1 MVFSTLPIALMLR
14 EAQLFFWPSSNT
26 RFLTMTLALAISL
39 ITLFLSKKHNT
50 KDLSKPI
57 ALSIAFFLASS
68 LISSLLSNYFYHSM
82 IAWAEFACYA
92 LMAMT
97 LFRAFDPNKRTIRLS
112 LIGLSFNL
120 ILILTMLLLKW
131 NILEAP
137 RDLPWVENTPFV
149 NNIRH
154 LGYLVCMLL
163 PVGFYGLNNSNRIGV
178 IVSIGFLSLAWALI
192 FWMGGRGA
200 FVGVVFISIV
210 AWFVLNKH
218 KHWLYLTAL
227 IGFLLSQPFWV
238 NDPSLNL
245 FRIHALSGNV
255 LEQANALSAN
265 RVFIWLKTIEVWW
278 QNAPIFGL
286 GADSYRYLFHD
297 EFPNT
302 VHPHNLILQ
311 LLISY
316 GLVGLFAALILLYQ
330 YLKFLWFAPK
340 RNQLIGLCVLA
351 GLTHSLVDGVLYHA
365 FSSFL
370 FFSLL
375 PLSLIVVHPSKEPSK
390 T

>member
-1 MVFSTLPIALMLR
+1 
-14 EAQLFFWPSSNT
+14 
-26 RFLTMTLALAISL
+26 
-39 ITLFLSKKHNT
+39 
-50 KDLSKPI
+50 
-57 ALSIAFFLASS
+57 
-68 LISSLLSNYFYHSM
+68 
-82 IAWAEFACYA
+82 
-92 LMAMT
+92 
-97 LFRAFDPNKRTIRLS
+97 
-112 LIGLSFNL
+112 
-120 ILILTMLLLKW
+120 MLLLKW
-131 NILEAP
+131 SILEAP

-163 PVGFYGLNNSNRIGV
+163 PIGFYGLNNSNRLTI

-200 FVGVVFISIV
+200 FVSVVFISIV
-210 AWFVLNKH
+210 AWFLLNKN
-218 KHWLYLTAL
+218 KHWLYLTMF

-238 NDPSLNL
+238 NDSGLNL
-245 FRIHALSGNV
+245 FRIHELSGNV

-278 QNAPIFGL
+278 QNATIFGL
-286 GADSYRYLFHD
+286 GADSYRYLGYL
-297 EFPNT
+297 EFSGT
-302 VHPHNLILQ
+302 VQPHSIIPQ
-311 LLISY
+311 ILISY
-316 GLVGLFAALILLYQ
+316 GLVGLFSLLILLYQ

-340 RNQLIGLCVLA
+340 SNQLIGLCVLA

-375 PLSLIVVHPSKEPSK
+375 TLSLIVVHPSKKALKHE
-390 T
+390 